1 MKRKPVNFV
10 KKGWGHE
17 LWLVNNDKYCG
28 KILYFEKDKRLSWHY
43 HLVKS
48 ETFYLQSGRLLVKFS
63 MQDDLDKADEAV
75 LEPGDCFDVP
85 AGLRHQM
92 IALEESY
99 LFEFS
104 THHEDEDSIRI
115 LKGD

>member
-10 KKGWGHE
+10 KKGWGSE
-17 LWLVNNDKYCG
+17 TWLVNNDKYCG

-43 HLVKS
+43 HLKKE
-48 ETFYLQSGRLLVKFS
+48 ETFYLQSGKLLVKFS
-63 MQDDLDKADEAV
+63 MQDDLDRADEVV
-75 LEPGDCFDVP
+75 LEEGDCFDVP
-85 AGLRHQM
+85 VGLRHQM

-104 THHEDEDSIRI
+104 THHEDEDSWRI
-115 LKGD
+115 IKGD